1 MSFVTFVTNSRSVCM
16 YKFTIVTIFVLRVMC
31 FFSHPQCSLI
41 QLLVATEW
49 QTGAPLIS
57 APLVIARRK
66 TYSATNHAT
75 FRNHAYSAGH
85 TNHALKTMFNT

>member
-1 MSFVTFVTNSRSVCM
+1 MCDFCDKFHVCV
-16 YKFTIVTIFVLRVMC
+16 YVQIYNCNDICPQGNV
-31 FFSHPQCSLI
+31 FFFHPQCSLI

-75 FRNHAYSAGH
+75 FRNHAYRAGH
-85 TNHALKTMFNT
+85 TNRALKTLFNI